1 MKAFAFQNRL
11 CRDLDVTSVSEIT
24 ADIRQ
29 EILDVI
35 NGGLQR
41 MHAKAPFESKTAPI
55 SLSVT
60 APQNITL
67 TVVNG
72 SADISGHTFADV
84 DQYRTIRINGDAIDN
99 QIVGES
105 SLLYPYNGTSGS
117 VAAVIYADAVAIPEP
132 YADLVGDPRIIET
145 NTTLVHRRTD
155 FYGQQRKVA
164 RPERYWVE
172 SNSRNQNPVTPALVR
187 FDPMPGQ
194 AFRME
199 CRAVMA
205 PKRIVF
211 ADLVSPGEDIPLR
224 DEEIENYL
232 LPICRGL
239 LTTCRLWRDKD
250 SKSSVLR
257 SSDKAEA
264 DYEALTSQTLA
275 TPNNRVRTK
284 PGW

>member
-1 MKAFAFQNRL
+1 
-11 CRDLDVTSVSEIT
+11 
-24 ADIRQ
+24 
-29 EILDVI
+29 
-35 NGGLQR
+35 
-41 MHAKAPFESKTAPI
+41 
-55 SLSVT
+55 
-60 APQNITL
+60 
-67 TVVNG
+67 
-72 SADISGHTFADV
+72 
-84 DQYRTIRINGDAIDN
+84 
-99 QIVGES
+99 
-105 SLLYPYNGTSGS
+105 
-117 VAAVIYADAVAIPEP
+117 
-132 YADLVGDPRIIET
+132 
-145 NTTLVHRRTD
+145 
-155 FYGQQRKVA
+155 
-164 RPERYWVE
+164 
-172 SNSRNQNPVTPALVR
+172 
-187 FDPMPGQ
+187 
-194 AFRME
+194 ME